1 MHRQGQRSAGL
12 QQGWLWLRLRQIL
25 GGALTALVV
34 ALVTANGGSEQ
45 TAGTT
50 AAVEAGMAQET
61 AAVTRV
67 SLWEGEYEVI

>member
-12 QQGWLWLRLRQIL
+12 RQGWLWLRLRQRL

-45 TAGTT
+45 TVGTT
-50 AAVEAGMAQET
+50 ATAKAGKLRAMAEAGRGNE
-61 AAVTRV
+61 RC
-67 SLWEGEYEVI
+67 EI